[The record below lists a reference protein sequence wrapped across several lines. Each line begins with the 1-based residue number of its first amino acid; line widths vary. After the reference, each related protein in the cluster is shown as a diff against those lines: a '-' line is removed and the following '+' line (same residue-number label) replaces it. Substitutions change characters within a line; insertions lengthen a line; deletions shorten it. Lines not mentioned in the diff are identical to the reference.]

1 MERVL
6 KLPDDPNVQHWRLTR
21 TSKDR
26 HRCYPQCTG
35 GMLGLREVKLL
46 SRGQRANGRDGT
58 GWRWLP
64 ACLGSRL
71 PVRPRGFR
79 LAWELVS
86 FSWEDSSSKALGLG
100 LLQVT
105 EHEGVTSTCPASGS
119 SHWKGMPFGE
129 GHLNFEVKC
138 YIITRNRKY

>member
-58 GWRWLP
+58 GWNG
-64 ACLGSRL
+64 AGGSL
-71 PVRPRGFR
+71 
-79 LAWELVS
+79 LASDPDFLCDPE
-86 FSWEDSSSKALGLG
+86 
-100 LLQVT
+100 
-105 EHEGVTSTCPASGS
+105 ASGWPGS
-119 SHWKGMPFGE
+119 LSPSAGKTLPPKH
-129 GHLNFEVKC
+129 
-138 YIITRNRKY
+138 